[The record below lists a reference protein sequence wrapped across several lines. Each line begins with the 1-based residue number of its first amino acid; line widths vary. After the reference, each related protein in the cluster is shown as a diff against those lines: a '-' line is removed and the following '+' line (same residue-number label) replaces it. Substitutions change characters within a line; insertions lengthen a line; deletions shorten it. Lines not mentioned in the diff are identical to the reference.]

1 MAQIFYFCLNIQYIT
16 LYCIVYIVSQSLLKF
31 QTENIVN
38 IIKESIL
45 NNSKVK
51 IIGITDLGEK
61 ISAAAGRI
69 STREGRCSDMLDLSE
84 DSKKNIDFI
93 SRVTGSG
100 HNSIVEHTYFN
111 LIFEDV
117 SVFFEQFLIEF
128 RLMSFTVKS
137 RRYVDFNDVG
147 FYIPENMKPQDEE
160 KYKKHMNTLFSAYG
174 ELLDLN
180 ILKEDAR
187 FILPYSLHSNIFCSL
202 NARELIHLLFVML
215 YGRKSHI
222 AEIKTLGLSILK
234 QVKEIAPGILNNFE
248 ERSKAKLDNL
258 SKPLKFN
265 KSNKSNE
272 DLPLV
277 ELLSSTDN
285 PYEIILKSELVYNS
299 GYSREN
305 ANQYLNDNEFMN
317 DLMNTLVKSER
328 PRALEH
334 ASYSFQFNNVSLPCL
349 THFARHRIWSLSI
362 PPLEDTDRTAFK
374 IPPSIMENEKALKIV
389 KEKLKENIDLYNEF
403 IKKYDDSITCYLLLS
418 GNTLSFTGTMN
429 ARELILFLKLRTCN
443 RAQWEIR
450 DYANDMLEI
459 LRDKSPLIFNHY
471 GPSCYVL
478 GKCPE
483 GKLTCGKFNEVVEKF
498 KV

>member
-1 MAQIFYFCLNIQYIT
+1 M
-16 LYCIVYIVSQSLLKF
+16 
-31 QTENIVN
+31 
-38 IIKESIL
+38 

-61 ISAAAGRI
+61 VSAAAGRI

-84 DSKKNIDFI
+84 DTEKNIGFI

-117 SVFFEQFLIEF
+117 SAYFEQFLIEF

-137 RRYVDFNDVG
+137 RRYVDFNDAG
-147 FYIPENMKPQDEE
+147 FYTPDNMQPQDEE
-160 KYKKHMNTLFSAYG
+160 KYNKHMNSLFSAYG
-174 ELLDLN
+174 KLLDLN

-202 NARELIHLLFVML
+202 NARELLHLLFAML

-222 AEIKTLGLSILK
+222 GEIKTLGQSLLN
-234 QVKEIAPGILNNFE
+234 QVKDVAPGILNKFE
-248 ERSKAKLDNL
+248 ERSEDKLHNL
-258 SKPLKFN
+258 SKAPKFN
-265 KSNKSNE
+265 MPKDLSK

-277 ELLSSTDN
+277 DLLSSTDN
-285 PYEIILKSELVYNS
+285 PYEIILKSELIYNS
-299 GYSREN
+299 DYSKESTN
-305 ANQYLNDNEFMN
+305 NYLKDDEFIN
-317 DLMNTLVKSER
+317 DLMKYLVKSER

-334 ASYSFQFNNVSLPCL
+334 TSYSFQFNNVSLPCL

-362 PPLEDTDRTAFK
+362 PPLENTDRTAFK
-374 IPPSIMENEKALKIV
+374 IPPSIMKNKQALEIV
-389 KEKLKENIDLYNEF
+389 KKKLNENIDLYNEF
-403 IKKYDDSITCYLLLS
+403 SKKYDASVTCYLLLS

-429 ARELILFLKLRTCN
+429 ARELILFFKLRTCN

-450 DYANDMLEI
+450 EYSNDMLEI

-483 GKLTCGKFNEVVEKF
+483 GKLSCGKFNEVIEKF
-498 KV
+498 KP

>member
-1 MAQIFYFCLNIQYIT
+1 M
-16 LYCIVYIVSQSLLKF
+16 KF
-31 QTENIVN
+31 QTENIFK

-51 IIGITDLGEK
+51 IIGITNLGEK
-61 ISAAAGRI
+61 VSAAAGRI

-84 DSKKNIDFI
+84 DTEKNIGFI

-117 SVFFEQFLIEF
+117 SAYFEQFLIEF

-147 FYIPENMKPQDEE
+147 FYTPDNMKPQDEE
-160 KYKKHMNTLFSAYG
+160 KYKKHMNSLFSAYG
-174 ELLDLN
+174 KLLDLN

-187 FILPYSLHSNIFCSL
+187 FILPYSLHSNIFCSV
-202 NARELIHLLFVML
+202 NARELLHLLFTML

-222 AEIKTLGLSILK
+222 SEIKNLGTSILQ
-234 QVKEIAPGILNNFE
+234 QVKEIAPGSLNKFE
-248 ERSKAKLDNL
+248 ERSKAKLNNL
-258 SKPLKFN
+258 SMTPKFN
-265 KSNKSNE
+265 TLKDLSE
-272 DLPLV
+272 DIPLV
-277 ELLSSTDN
+277 ELLSSTVN
-285 PYEIILKSELVYNS
+285 PYEIILRSELIYNS
-299 GYSREN
+299 DYSKESKIK
-305 ANQYLNDNEFMN
+305 YLKDNEFMN
-317 DLMNTLVKSER
+317 NLMKDLVKSER
-328 PRALEH
+328 PRSLEH
-334 ASYSFQFNNVSLPCL
+334 TSYSFQFNNVSLPCL

-362 PPLEDTDRTAFK
+362 PPLENTDRTAFK
-374 IPPSIMENEKALKIV
+374 FPPSIMKNEKALEIV
-389 KEKLKENIDLYNEF
+389 NEKLKENIELYNEF
-403 IKKYDDSITCYLLLS
+403 SKKYEPSVTCYLLLS

-429 ARELILFLKLRTCN
+429 ARELILFFKLRTCN

-450 DYANDMLEI
+450 DYANDMLKI
-459 LRDKSPLIFNHY
+459 LRDKSPFIFNHY

-483 GKLTCGKFNEVVEKF
+483 GKLTCGKFNEVIENF
-498 KV
+498 KP